1 MQLKAPYSA
10 PFFCFE
16 FLRLPILRRLALKAL
31 RTCAVYNRLLAL
43 YLKPAVPKLNPK
55 SNALDGLALDL
66 LWTCSGLALD
76 LLWTCSGL
84 ALDVPWT
91 CPEPESV
98 NDDAWTSA

>member
-1 MQLKAPYSA
+1 M
-10 PFFCFE
+10 
-16 FLRLPILRRLALKAL
+16 KAL

-76 LLWTCSGL
+76 C
-84 ALDVPWT
+84 LDL
-91 CPEPESV
+91 PEPESV

>member
-1 MQLKAPYSA
+1 MQLKAPHSA

-66 LWTCSGLALD
+66 LWTCPGLALS
-76 LLWTCSGL
+76 LNQLTTTLGL
-84 ALDVPWT
+84 QLRPPV
-91 CPEPESV
+91 E
-98 NDDAWTSA
+98 

>member
-1 MQLKAPYSA
+1 
-10 PFFCFE
+10 
-16 FLRLPILRRLALKAL
+16 LKAL

-84 ALDVPWT
+84 ALSLNQLTTTLGLQLRPPV
-91 CPEPESV
+91 E
-98 NDDAWTSA
+98 

>member
-1 MQLKAPYSA
+1 M
-10 PFFCFE
+10 
-16 FLRLPILRRLALKAL
+16 KAL

-76 LLWTCSGL
+76 LLWTC
-84 ALDVPWT
+84 
-91 CPEPESV
+91 PEPESV

>member
-1 MQLKAPYSA
+1 M
-10 PFFCFE
+10 
-16 FLRLPILRRLALKAL
+16 KAL

-66 LWTCSGLALD
+66 LWTC
-76 LLWTCSGL
+76 
-84 ALDVPWT
+84 
-91 CPEPESV
+91 PEPESV